1 MAAYSFSLF
10 FSVSHREHRA
20 ARSASSTGSPTVTCT
35 WFKTEN
41 PHRPYFLTCSIPEC
55 QNGKTVGFGPPLFT
69 TSQTIFPNPHFKRP
83 NSFAFLLTRP
93 SGNKCSQ
100 SPFASRSLITSND
113 RWCSPPPRL
122 TGTVLPAV
130 KNLCTAGDA
139 AQISR
144 VHMVHRTPSCLGSVA
159 KYHQGMRYDS
169 TPGSSNVEL
178 WLETVMRPC
187 GRSRSVMWC
196 SSVS

>member
-1 MAAYSFSLF
+1 MAAYRNSFF
-10 FSVSHREHRA
+10 RSVSHRPHRS
-20 ARSASSTGSPTVTCT
+20 ARSARSTGSPTVTCT
-35 WFKTEN
+35 RLKGQK
-41 PHRPYFLTCSIPEC
+41 PQRPYFFTRSIPEC
-55 QNGKTVGFGPPLFT
+55 QNGRTVGRGPPEAT
-69 TSQTIFPNPHFKRP
+69 TSQTIFPRPHFRRP
-83 NSFAFLLTRP
+83 SSFAFLLTRP
-93 SGNKCSQ
+93 SGNRWSQ
-100 SPFASRSLITSND
+100 SPRASRSLITSNE
-113 RWCSPPPRL
+113 RWLSPPPRL

-139 AQISR
+139 AQISL

-159 KYHQGMRYDS
+159 KYHHGMRYDS

-187 GRSRSVMWC
+187 GRSRSVMWW